1 MHSIARSHQSSAP
14 EHPLNE
20 PNMVENQQKQLEM
33 MSHLFDEVKED
44 SLKGLVLIDTMQ
56 RFGMDHYFEDQ
67 IHESLKQQYQDSQTL
82 AYNNEDELYAVS
94 LRFRLL
100 RQQGFHV
107 PADVFNSFK
116 GENMKFKDALSE
128 DIRGLMALHEASHLS
143 MEDEDILDEASIFTT
158 HFLTEKLPHLD
169 DRHALMVQNTLH
181 YPYHKSLARF
191 TAMNYLKN
199 HDLKNDWEKLL
210 ADLAIMDFN
219 LMQYLYHKEIL
230 QVFKWWK
237 GLGVSEELK
246 LARNQPLKWYI
257 WSMAVVTDPCLSKQR
272 IEITKPI
279 SLVYLVDDIFDIYGT
294 LDELILFTEWASL
307 CNAFLTEA
315 KWFASGDSPKAEEY
329 LKNGIISSGVP
340 MVLTNL
346 YFLLGYG
353 ESTGT
358 TDIEGI
364 ISSVATIL
372 RLLDDLGTAKDEEQE
387 GKDGSYIDYYIKEKQ
402 DWSLGDG
409 RQHVMD
415 MVSQQW
421 KILNEHCLSPTP
433 IPTPFR
439 TACLNAARL
448 VPMMYTYNDN
458 HRLPVLEEHVKFMFS
473 NIMEDLMW
481 DNFSPLSVFVFD
493 SRLRGVNC
501 VISGAL
507 IEGVSFARAL
517 VVSSGARMSNQSE
530 VAGAPPT
537 GKPTGI
543 ESCKQV
549 VCENA
554 KVTNMIGSKGF
565 AKLKEEQLETEEGD
579 TATVRRRGVYAA
591 ATVDLLNLPE
601 IPAPSLLPCVAEIRG
616 TKLSRSCLTRRK
628 GPFVLPSECSSPGKG
643 RTGDAIVEAAVV
655 APFVE
660 GETTHAGE

>member
-1 MHSIARSHQSSAP
+1 MAPLHYLQNIKPLMHSIARSHQSSAP
-14 EHPLNE
+14 EHPLND
-20 PNMVENQQKQLEM
+20 PNMVENQQKQLEK
-33 MSHLFDEVKED
+33 MSHLFDQVKED

-116 GENMKFKDALSE
+116 GENMKFKYALSE

-169 DRHALMVQNTLH
+169 DRHALIAQNTMH

-191 TAMNYLKN
+191 TTMNYLKN
-199 HDLKNDWEKLL
+199 QDLKNEWEKLL
-210 ADLAIMDFN
+210 ADFAIMDFN
-219 LMQYLYHKEIL
+219 LVQYIYHEEIL

-257 WSMAVVTDPCLSKQR
+257 WSMAVVKDPCLSKQR

-294 LDELILFTEWASL
+294 LDELILFTEVINRWEFSAADKLPSYMKMCLKIIHDTTHEISNVVYQEFGWSPMDYLKEAWASL

-346 YFLLGYG
+346 FFLLGYG

-358 TDIEGI
+358 RDIEDI
-364 ISSVATIL
+364 ISSVAAIL

-387 GKDGSYIDYYIKEKQ
+387 GKDGSYVEYYIKEQQ

-409 RQHVMD
+409 RQHVID

-421 KILNEHCLSPTP
+421 KLLNKHCISPTP

-448 VPMMYTYNDN
+448 VPMMYTYNDK

-481 DNFSPLSVFVFD
+481 
-493 SRLRGVNC
+493 
-501 VISGAL
+501 
-507 IEGVSFARAL
+507 
-517 VVSSGARMSNQSE
+517 
-530 VAGAPPT
+530 
-537 GKPTGI
+537 
-543 ESCKQV
+543 
-549 VCENA
+549 
-554 KVTNMIGSKGF
+554 
-565 AKLKEEQLETEEGD
+565 
-579 TATVRRRGVYAA
+579 
-591 ATVDLLNLPE
+591 
-601 IPAPSLLPCVAEIRG
+601 
-616 TKLSRSCLTRRK
+616 
-628 GPFVLPSECSSPGKG
+628 
-643 RTGDAIVEAAVV
+643 
-655 APFVE
+655 
-660 GETTHAGE
+660 

>member
-1 MHSIARSHQSSAP
+1 MAPHHYLQNIKPLQHPIARSHESSAP
-14 EHPLNE
+14 LAPLNE

-33 MSHLFDEVKED
+33 ISHLFDEVKED

-56 RFGMDHYFEDQ
+56 RF
-67 IHESLKQQYQDSQTL
+67 
-82 AYNNEDELYAVS
+82 DELYAVS

-107 PADVFNSFK
+107 PADVFSSFK

-158 HFLTEKLPHLD
+158 HFLTEKLPHLE
-169 DRHALMVQNTLH
+169 DRHALMVQNTMH

-199 HDLKNDWEKLL
+199 HDLKNDWEKRL

-219 LMQYLYHKEIL
+219 L
-230 QVFKWWK
+230 
-237 GLGVSEELK
+237 
-246 LARNQPLKWYI
+246 
-257 WSMAVVTDPCLSKQR
+257 
-272 IEITKPI
+272 
-279 SLVYLVDDIFDIYGT
+279 
-294 LDELILFTEWASL
+294 WASL

-329 LKNGIISSGVP
+329 LRNGIISSGVP

-364 ISSVATIL
+364 ISSVAAIL

-387 GKDGSYIDYYIKEKQ
+387 GKDGSYIEYYIKEQQ

-421 KILNEHCLSPTP
+421 KLLNKHCISPTP

-473 NIMEDLMW
+473 NIREDLMW
-481 DNFSPLSVFVFD
+481 
-493 SRLRGVNC
+493 
-501 VISGAL
+501 
-507 IEGVSFARAL
+507 
-517 VVSSGARMSNQSE
+517 
-530 VAGAPPT
+530 
-537 GKPTGI
+537 
-543 ESCKQV
+543 
-549 VCENA
+549 
-554 KVTNMIGSKGF
+554 
-565 AKLKEEQLETEEGD
+565 
-579 TATVRRRGVYAA
+579 
-591 ATVDLLNLPE
+591 
-601 IPAPSLLPCVAEIRG
+601 
-616 TKLSRSCLTRRK
+616 
-628 GPFVLPSECSSPGKG
+628 
-643 RTGDAIVEAAVV
+643 
-655 APFVE
+655 
-660 GETTHAGE
+660 